1 VTGAHEPYL
10 VGQDLTCSFADGT
23 GVVLALER
31 VSIDVARG
39 ELTLVVGPSGSG
51 KTTLLTLL
59 GLLRPPTSGTVRIGD
74 TDTTALADAAR
85 AALRARLGLAFQEP
99 RFLDGL
105 DLLDNVGYPLVPRG
119 VPRGERRRRA
129 SVQLERLG
137 LLPRAGQDARRISGG
152 ERRRARLARALVAG
166 PDAVLADEPT
176 SGLDDDTARQVLAEL
191 DVERMRGAALLVVSH
206 AAAVFTDVSSTVHL
220 RDGRRIEH

>member
-1 VTGAHEPYL
+1 
-10 VGQDLTCSFADGT
+10 
-23 GVVLALER
+23 
-31 VSIDVARG
+31 
-39 ELTLVVGPSGSG
+39 
-51 KTTLLTLL
+51 
-59 GLLRPPTSGTVRIGD
+59 
-74 TDTTALADAAR
+74 LADAAR

-152 ERRRARLARALVAG
+152 ERRRAGLARALVAG